1 MKILIVGGGIAGF
14 TLALLL
20 HKKGFKPHVFEAA
33 GEIRPLGLGI
43 NLLPHSTKVLDEIG
57 VLPDMATQS
66 IETKEASFYNR
77 FGQHIY
83 SEPLGLAAGYEQPQL
98 SIHRA
103 DIQQPLID
111 AFLARAGAD
120 HFHLGHRCTSVEQ
133 DEDSATVHFENQ
145 EPGAQL
151 PSWTGDAVISTEGIH
166 SAIRRQFHP
175 EEGDPVYSGV
185 NMWRGVVVCKPF
197 LSGATMTRVGWLS
210 TGKMVIYPVRDNVD
224 GKGSQLINW
233 VAELETP
240 DYKDKRDW
248 NKPGRLEDFIGHFD
262 DMAFNWLDIPDMI
275 RRTESIF
282 EFPMVD
288 QDPLDRWTEGL
299 VTLMGDAA
307 HPMYPRGSNGAG
319 QAIMDAKYLAEVLN
333 LDSDPRE
340 VLKAYE
346 VERLPATSK
355 VVLTN
360 RSTPPDAVLQVVFER
375 TGDKPFDNIEDVV
388 SRDELVAITSRYKQ
402 VAGYDLKQLKG

>member
-1 MKILIVGGGIAGF
+1 
-14 TLALLL
+14 
-20 HKKGFKPHVFEAA
+20 
-33 GEIRPLGLGI
+33 
-43 NLLPHSTKVLDEIG
+43 
-57 VLPDMATQS
+57 
-66 IETKEASFYNR
+66 
-77 FGQHIY
+77 
-83 SEPLGLAAGYEQPQL
+83 
-98 SIHRA
+98 
-103 DIQQPLID
+103 
-111 AFLARAGAD
+111 
-120 HFHLGHRCTSVEQ
+120 
-133 DEDSATVHFENQ
+133 
-145 EPGAQL
+145 
-151 PSWTGDAVISTEGIH
+151 
-166 SAIRRQFHP
+166 
-175 EEGDPVYSGV
+175 
-185 NMWRGVVVCKPF
+185 
-197 LSGATMTRVGWLS
+197 
-210 TGKMVIYPVRDNVD
+210 MVIYPVRDNVD

>member
-1 MKILIVGGGIAGF
+1 
-14 TLALLL
+14 
-20 HKKGFKPHVFEAA
+20 
-33 GEIRPLGLGI
+33 
-43 NLLPHSTKVLDEIG
+43 
-57 VLPDMATQS
+57 
-66 IETKEASFYNR
+66 
-77 FGQHIY
+77 
-83 SEPLGLAAGYEQPQL
+83 
-98 SIHRA
+98 
-103 DIQQPLID
+103 
-111 AFLARAGAD
+111 
-120 HFHLGHRCTSVEQ
+120 
-133 DEDSATVHFENQ
+133 
-145 EPGAQL
+145 
-151 PSWTGDAVISTEGIH
+151 VISTEGIH